1 MIAIS
6 LLRNLSHELFAF
18 SGVVYW
24 VLSGRIVAFQVCL
37 QYKCF
42 GFCRNFTAEVS

>member
-18 SGVVYW
+18 SGVGYW
-24 VLSGRIVAFQVCL
+24 VLSDRIVAFQVC
-37 QYKCF
+37 
-42 GFCRNFTAEVS
+42 